1 MEVGVLPL
9 VMSVAVLLA
18 GVWLAVY
25 ADGPSDTRLFG
36 VVLLVIGLLGLITAV
51 MMRRRRG

>member
-1 MEVGVLPL
+1 VLPL
-9 VMSVAVLLA
+9 LMSVVVLVA

-36 VVLLVIGLLGLITAV
+36 VVLLVIGLLGLIMAV

>member
-1 MEVGVLPL
+1 MLPL
-9 VMSVAVLLA
+9 LMSVVVLVA
-18 GVWLAVY
+18 GVWLSVY

-36 VVLLVIGLLGLITAV
+36 GVLLVIGLLGLITAV